1 MQEVEFQVPGGCDL
15 ASAEN
20 LIEHVCAALDL
31 QPAMKSTL
39 ASYPGSVHWHYKRGK
54 EKGTLELTLAPG
66 SRRIWAQVHINRNGA
81 WIEEVLPRVR
91 AEVEGALRRF
101 RGRLQ

>member
-15 ASAEN
+15 ANAEN

-31 QPAMKSTL
+31 RPVMKSTL

-54 EKGTLELTLAPG
+54 EKGTLELTVAPG
-66 SRRIWAQVHINRNGA
+66 SRRIWAQVHTTRGGA
-81 WIEEVLPRVR
+81 WIAEVLPRVR
-91 AEVEGALRRF
+91 QEIQQGLTRF
-101 RGRLQ
+101 LGRLQ